1 MRRNGRALPCV
12 RVMHVENRTPT
23 GRRSATPAKKAAAY
37 FALGKEK
44 KGREAGRRQ
53 ADAQR
58 AEWVGPDGQK
68 HAHASVMDWARS
80 QALVHRYTFQAL
92 LSVPEGR
99 LTAADYGRA
108 LAAAG
113 AISVNAADGSQAHDW
128 RMVVHDDTAYSHAHV
143 LFFGDRRV
151 EKERYLAW
159 RERIQEELAALEE
172 RRLEGQALAQESAQE
187 DTPFGARDSA
197 HLNRAEMAPDA
208 TYDASAGLELE

>member
-1 MRRNGRALPCV
+1 MLRACGE
-12 RVMHVENRTPT
+12 RVGARMCEGDSVAKSKSKETNVEV
-23 GRRSATPAKKAAAY
+23 AA
-37 FALGKEK
+37 
-44 KGREAGRRQ
+44 
-53 ADAQR
+53 
-58 AEWVGPDGQK
+58 
-68 HAHASVMDWARS
+68 
-80 QALVHRYTFQAL
+80 
-92 LSVPEGR
+92 
-99 LTAADYGRA
+99 
-108 LAAAG
+108 AAAG
-113 AISVNAADGSQAHDW
+113 AVSANAAGGSQAQDW

>member
-1 MRRNGRALPCV
+1 MRRNGRSLPCV
-12 RVMHVENRTPT
+12 RVTHVENRTPT
-23 GRRSATPAKKAAAY
+23 GRRTATPAKKAAAY

-44 KGREAGRRQ
+44 KVRDAGWRQ

-58 AEWVGPDGQK
+58 GAWVGPGGQQQP
-68 HAHASVMDWARS
+68 HASVMDWARS
-80 QALVHRYTFQAL
+80 QALAHRYTFQAL

-108 LAAAG
+108 MEAAG
-113 AISVNAADGSQAHDW
+113 IASANAVDGGQADDW

-143 LFFGDRRV
+143 LFFGDRRM

-172 RRLEGQALAQESAQE
+172 RRLEGQALAQEGAQE
-187 DTPFGARDSA
+187 DASFGARDRA
-197 HLNRAEMAPDA
+197 HLSGPEMAPET
-208 TYDASAGLELE
+208 TYDVGPGLELE